1 MSESGNEIEV
11 EEQMADYQHE
21 DLQGE
26 VNRMVDSS
34 ERPSLKETKEAKQ
47 QSLTDLQGKLNKDD
61 NALEGPRRSER
72 THHLTE
78 KMRAHQYDEAKKK
91 EKRLYAMYEQWK
103 LHTQK
108 AREQL
113 KTYMSE
119 SQLWTLIEE
128 LKRDKE
134 DVMNVYYE
142 I

>member
-26 VNRMVDSS
+26 VHRMVDSS

-72 THHLTE
+72 TRHLTE

-91 EKRLYAMYEQWK
+91 EKKAVCHVRAVEAPHTEGKRTAKDLYV
-103 LHTQK
+103 
-108 AREQL
+108 RESAL
-113 KTYMSE
+113 DSH
-119 SQLWTLIEE
+119 
-128 LKRDKE
+128 
-134 DVMNVYYE
+134 
-142 I
+142 